1 MKKSLLA
8 LAVSAAAF
16 TGAASAAEIYKSD
29 NASVDFYGQLRTEL
43 KFLDGQDPTLGTG
56 SSRTGVDAK
65 YQVNDSLGIYGSV
78 EVGVQDSKDVFV
90 RKHIF
95 GVDTNFGAFEFGK
108 ALTLSDDVYGAE
120 YSYFFGGTGLFYGT
134 LNGAVHDSQIRYKL
148 DTDSFWLK
156 AAYGLDED
164 DSNDELAELFV
175 GTSFGDLSLHAGA
188 GYDKFANYA
197 VGNFTPEIQNTYAE
211 ATAEYSYGKGVVGF
225 TYYYQQLENKD
236 TDATIDGNAFN
247 LAATYE
253 WLDNA
258 TAYTGVEYVMYSADN
273 VDDED
278 GTNIYIGTDYFLT
291 DWARVYVEGAYQ
303 DGSTLGY
310 ASDQTGVN
318 VGPTTVDSEFNFGI
332 GARVYW

>member
-1 MKKSLLA
+1 MKKTLLA

-16 TGAASAAEIYKSD
+16 TGAANAAEIYKTD
-29 NASVDFYGQLRTEL
+29 DASVDFYGQLRTEL
-43 KFLDGQDPTLGTG
+43 KFLDGEDAKLGTG

-65 YQVNDSLGIYGSV
+65 YQVNDSLGVYGSV
-78 EVGVQDSKDVFV
+78 ELGIQDNKDVFV

-95 GVDTNFGAFEFGK
+95 GLDTNYGAVEFGK

-134 LNGAVHDSQIRYKL
+134 LNGAFHDSQIRYKL

-156 AAYGLDED
+156 AAYGLSED

-175 GTSFGDLSLHAGA
+175 GTSFGDLALHAG
-188 GYDKFANYA
+188 GGIDKDTNYMP
-197 VGNFTPEIQNTYAE
+197 GDEITNTYAE
-211 ATAEYSYGKGVVGF
+211 ATAEYSYGKGIVGF
-225 TYYYQQLENKD
+225 TYYYQNLDSKVLD
-236 TDATIDGNAFN
+236 TSIDGNAFN
-247 LAATYE
+247 FSGTYK

-258 TAYTGVEYVMYSADN
+258 TAYAGVEYVIYSADN
-273 VDDED
+273 HDDED
-278 GTNIYIGTDYFLT
+278 GTNIYVGTDYFLT
-291 DWARVYVEGAYQ
+291 SWARVYVEGAYQ

-310 ASDQTGVN
+310 ASDQTGVS